1 MYVSLYITY
10 SIIYVLPPISR
21 VFLLYRGGYVLLV
34 EETGV
39 VGENNGPLQILD
51 T

>member
-1 MYVSLYITY
+1 MAVFFVICYY
-10 SIIYVLPPISR
+10 LPPISR